1 MLFEVDNRCEGR
13 YGHHDAR
20 RYNFQYNTVY
30 RTILIRVVSP
40 WLFSSP
46 DRYLRILANVKPI
59 DFFAKNFWPDF
70 VATLERPWSDCTL
83 YVCVDFPVQ
92 VHCLL
97 ICFWQATVLL
107 AVNLSFL
114 AVPNINPDG
123 APTSVAQIACLCS
136 IIFSIGCIVIGLL
149 LVNED
154 HTDPKADGLVVC
166 MHSDAR

>member
-1 MLFEVDNRCEGR
+1 MLFEVDNRCEGH

-83 YVCVDFPVQ
+83 YVCRLSCSTALFIDILFAGDCPLGCQLVIFGCSKYQPRWRPYFCRSN
-92 VHCLL
+92 CLFML
-97 ICFWQATVLL
+97 YHLQHRVYSYRAAF
-107 AVNLSFL
+107 
-114 AVPNINPDG
+114 G
-123 APTSVAQIACLCS
+123 
-136 IIFSIGCIVIGLL
+136 
-149 LVNED
+149 E
-154 HTDPKADGLVVC
+154 
-166 MHSDAR
+166 